1 VGTRIIEKSVKV
13 SSPKVGL
20 IVADEA
26 ASSLRISAVAR
37 DSSSTPGAK
46 DEPATLASANSQETR
61 LVRVAGGGNLAEAH
75 GEKSGDLSGSFRV
88 AHSRT

>member
-1 VGTRIIEKSVKV
+1 MKRGSPALITVDCESQFVKRGAETSVGSRVFVGTRIIEKSVKV

-46 DEPATLASANSQETR
+46 DEPATLASANSCET
-61 LVRVAGGGNLAEAH
+61 
-75 GEKSGDLSGSFRV
+75 D
-88 AHSRT
+88 